1 MEKKFVPI
9 AIKGE
14 VKDGYVTVVRY
25 DRSFIA
31 RIIQND
37 AAKAYYSEI
46 KNHCLSLG
54 MRSRISW
61 KGDAFYLGRK
71 TFLIAKVRGRTLA
84 LYLALDPAAHDEKV
98 YHHLD
103 VSAIK
108 AYENCP
114 MMIRIRSELA
124 LRKAKKLIAEIAENA
139 ALAPKDREKTD
150 YVAELPYEETD
161 ALIVKGLVKEI
172 ESVMKAEEA
181 EKAIAEAEKEE
192 EDEEVIFELAEED
205 EEEGSDA
212 AAKEEA
218 EVAQAEETREEL
230 PEEKAEEEEWVDFE
244 LADEDDDVEEVIFEL
259 AEDGLVR
266 EVRYDRS
273 FTARIIQN
281 ARAKHY
287 YSALKNHCLSYPL
300 KSRISWKADTFRK
313 GRSAYLM
320 MKVRGKTLALY
331 FALDPKAYDAEVYH
345 QRDVSCYKCY
355 EKCPMMIKVRSDLA
369 LRKAKKLIDEM
380 MEKAEFTQNE
390 IETTDYA
397 ALYPYEETEPLIERK
412 LIKKIERKLSKE
424 ESEKVIEEDL
434 LTTPASEAA
443 TEEAEAEEEEEVLFE
458 LAEEEAEEEE
468 GEEPS
473 EETEEEPEEVVF
485 DLVEDLSGEM
495 EAYSAID
502 REGRYV
508 TLKKYVRGF
517 AAKMKQGSVE
527 RKDRYAAVKSAILAL
542 KNVKVRKS
550 FAGETF
556 MYGRQPLLKSRVR
569 GKTLC
574 LFFALCPEDYPTSV
588 YHQKDRSGVKSFVD
602 TPMMIRVKS
611 DLGLER
617 ALRLVAEIAKRFSLG
632 KGTKESFRDEF
643 FFEETAALVEKGLIK
658 TRLVTVPAYEAEE
671 MLRKKEK

>member
-71 TFLIAKVRGRTLA
+71 SFLIAKVRGRTLT
-84 LYLALDPAAHDEKV
+84 LYLALDPAAYDEKI

-103 VSAIK
+103 VSGIK
-108 AYENCP
+108 SYENCP
-114 MMIRIRSELA
+114 MMIKVRSDLA
-124 LRKAKKLIAEIAENA
+124 LRKAKKLISEIAEKA
-139 ALAPKDREKTD
+139 ALTPKDREKTD

-192 EDEEVIFELAEED
+192 EDEEVIFELAEE
-205 EEEGSDA
+205 EEEA
-212 AAKEEA
+212 AEEEADVPEKEEPK
-218 EVAQAEETREEL
+218 EESQAEES
-230 PEEKAEEEEWVDFE
+230 PEEEEWVDFE

-287 YSALKNHCLSYPL
+287 YSALKNHGLSYAL
-300 KSRISWKADTFRK
+300 KSRISWKSDTFRK
-313 GRSAYLM
+313 GRTAYLM

-331 FALDPKAYDAEVYH
+331 LALDPKAYDAEIYH

-380 MEKAEFTQNE
+380 MEKADLSQKE
-390 IETTDYA
+390 IESTDYA

-434 LTTPASEAA
+434 LSTPSSEETA
-443 TEEAEAEEEEEVLFE
+443 EEAEAEEEEEVLFE
-458 LAEEEAEEEE
+458 LAEEEDAEEE
-468 GEEPS
+468 GEPA
-473 EETEEEPEEVVF
+473 EEEEEPEEVVF

-495 EAYSAID
+495 EAYSAVN

-574 LFFALCPEDYPTSV
+574 LFFALCPEDYPASV
-588 YHQKDRSGVKSFVD
+588 YHQKDRGGVKSFAD

-617 ALRLVAEIAKRFSLG
+617 ALRLVSEIAKRFSLA
-632 KGTKESFRDEF
+632 KGTQESFRDEF

-658 TRLVTVPAYEAEE
+658 TRLVTVPAYEADE
-671 MLRKKEK
+671 MLGKKEK